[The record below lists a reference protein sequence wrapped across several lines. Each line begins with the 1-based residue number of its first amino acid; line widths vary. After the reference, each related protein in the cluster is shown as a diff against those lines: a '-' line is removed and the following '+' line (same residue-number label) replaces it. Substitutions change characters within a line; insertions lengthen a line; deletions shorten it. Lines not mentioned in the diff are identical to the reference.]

1 MSLRPLKSYFFLLT
15 LLFFF
20 GCLAWHAIAGNA
32 IQCHCFANRTYNP
45 AKKFEA
51 DDYILATC
59 FNSLL
64 ARLADLPKKQIVM
77 IKMNEGVS
85 QDDLLIGLKIAKIT
99 GQTLQNVLDLRRRN
113 NSWAEIITAL
123 QPHES
128 IDEGETLRNI
138 RSGGDVGVIGAMV
151 ADEMIAEFF
160 KISSEKIDKLRMSGL
175 SEKEIT
181 LILILNHVSEIQ
193 PEALVLQYKNQQRS
207 WSEIA
212 HNLGLEPKAAGRLIL
227 AYPSKTIPAND

>member
-1 MSLRPLKSYFFLLT
+1 MGQRPSKTCFFLLI
-15 LLFFF
+15 LLFFCW
-20 GCLAWHAIAGNA
+20 GLTCHAIAESA

-45 AKKFEA
+45 AEKFEA
-51 DDYILATC
+51 DEYILATS

-77 IKMNEGVS
+77 IKMNEGVV

-99 GQTLQNVLDLRRRN
+99 GQTLQNVLDLRRGN
-113 NSWAEIITAL
+113 NSWAEIIKAL

-128 IDEGETLRNI
+128 VNEDETSQAI
-138 RSGGDVGVIGAMV
+138 RAGGDAEVVGPRV

-160 KISSEKIDKLRMSGL
+160 KVPSEKINKLRMSGL

-181 LILILNHVSEIQ
+181 LTFILNHVSEIQ
-193 PEALVLQYKNQQRS
+193 PEALVEQYKKQQRS

-212 HNLGLEPKAAGRLIL
+212 HNLGVEPKAAGKLIL
-227 AYPSKTIPAND
+227 AYPSKSIPVND